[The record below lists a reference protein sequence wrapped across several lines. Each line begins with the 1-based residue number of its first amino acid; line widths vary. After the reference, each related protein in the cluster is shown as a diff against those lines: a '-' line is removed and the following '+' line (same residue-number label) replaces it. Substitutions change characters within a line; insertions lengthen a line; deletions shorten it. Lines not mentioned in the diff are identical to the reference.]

1 MADELGEHVAYLELL
16 QAVREHLSLVN
27 TATYIGSKPQNVAGW
42 VATQSVPTLKDF
54 RARLVELAFYI
65 REILQRPMKLGAD
78 ALHILESIS
87 PQMPPWGITTATNTH
102 QDDTKGQAKPS
113 PNPDRSGERVAH
125 LLISNLL
132 ELVQNSMDTS
142 TEMRRPAY
150 TWQKLALLQQ
160 LFDDEKQKRARSEK
174 RAALPPTIMIWG
186 ESCAG
191 KSTLA
196 NALLGA
202 PIFSSS
208 PIPEHARLHQLS
220 SEDRVL
226 AEIPGV
232 DGLPPSP
239 ADCLQ
244 ILRYLLAS
252 EECTVFLV
260 MSSASYPMLARIKL
274 IEELSRLQ
282 CKLNLV
288 FSKFDLYSATEG
300 EQVSRFLRGKFS
312 GSRIFICGSQFNDDA
327 MLNELRSAAGLVG
340 TDRLKLVAA
349 ASANRET
356 ESTAGQLKDIIE
368 LVRKVGRV
376 AAKVDLHGEA
386 TFSQIGLSKPQI
398 GAILLEVEEKFSIK
412 IPDRD
417 ADQALR
423 GDSTLAWLC
432 NVVVSL
438 N

>member
-16 QAVREHLSLVN
+16 QAIREHLSLVN
-27 TATYIGSKPQNVAGW
+27 TASYIGSKPQNVAGW

-87 PQMPPWGITTATNTH
+87 PQMPPWGVTTATNTH
-102 QDDTKGQAKPS
+102 QEDTKEPPKP
-113 PNPDRSGERVAH
+113 NTDRSGERVAH
-125 LLISNLL
+125 LLVSNLL
-132 ELVQNSMDTS
+132 ELVQKSMDAS
-142 TEMRRPAY
+142 TEIRRPAY

-174 RAALPPTIMIWG
+174 KSVLPPTILIWG

-191 KSTLA
+191 KSTMA

-202 PIFSSS
+202 PIFPSS
-208 PIPEHARLHQLS
+208 PIPEQARLHQLS
-220 SEDRVL
+220 SEDRIL

-232 DGLPPSP
+232 DGMPPCP

-260 MSSASYPMLARIKL
+260 MSSASYPMLSRIKL

-288 FSKFDLYSATEG
+288 FSKFDLYSSTEE

-312 GSRIFICGSQFNDDA
+312 GSRVFICGSQFNDESL
-327 MLNELRSAAGLVG
+327 LNELRSAAGLVG

-349 ASANRET
+349 ASANREA
-356 ESTAGQLKDIIE
+356 ESTADQLKDIIE
-368 LVRKVGRV
+368 LVRKVGRL
-376 AAKVDLHGEA
+376 ASKVDLHGEA

>member
-27 TATYIGSKPQNVAGW
+27 TASYIGSKPQNVAGW

-78 ALHILESIS
+78 ALHILESVS
-87 PQMPPWGITTATNTH
+87 PQMPPWGVTTATNTH
-102 QDDTKGQAKPS
+102 QEDTKEPPRS
-113 PNPDRSGERVAH
+113 NTDRSGERVAH
-125 LLISNLL
+125 LLVSNLL
-132 ELVQNSMDTS
+132 ELVQKSMDPS

-174 RAALPPTIMIWG
+174 KSASPAAILIWG

-202 PIFSSS
+202 PIFQSS

-260 MSSASYPMLARIKL
+260 MSSASYPMLSRIKL

-288 FSKFDLYSATEG
+288 FSKFDLYSSTEE

-312 GSRIFICGSQFNDDA
+312 GSRVFICGSQFNDDA

>member
-1 MADELGEHVAYLELL
+1 
-16 QAVREHLSLVN
+16 
-27 TATYIGSKPQNVAGW
+27 
-42 VATQSVPTLKDF
+42 
-54 RARLVELAFYI
+54 VELAFYI

-87 PQMPPWGITTATNTH
+87 PQMPPWGITTATKTH
-102 QDDTKGQAKPS
+102 QEEVKEQPKP
-113 PNPDRSGERVAH
+113 NVDRSSERVAH
-125 LLISNLL
+125 LLVSNLL
-132 ELVQNSMDTS
+132 ELVQKSMDAS
-142 TEMRRPAY
+142 TEIRRPAY

-174 RAALPPTIMIWG
+174 KSVLPPTILIWG

-191 KSTLA
+191 KGTLA

-202 PIFSSS
+202 PIFPSS

-220 SEDRVL
+220 SDDRVL

-232 DGLPPSP
+232 DGLAPSP

-252 EECTVFLV
+252 EDCRVFLV

-288 FSKFDLYSATEG
+288 FSKFDLYSSAEE

-312 GSRIFICGSQFNDDA
+312 GSRVFICGSQFNDES

-349 ASANRET
+349 ASANREA
-356 ESTAGQLKDIIE
+356 ESTADQLKDIIE

-376 AAKVDLHGEA
+376 ASKVDLHGEA